1 MYNMIR
7 RRRNTYWDS
16 TIEAQSYKEYFT
28 SSQKDTEVYIS
39 LYKKKYSM
47 PAL

>member
-1 MYNMIR
+1 MYSMIR

-16 TIEAQSYKEYFT
+16 TSEAQSYKKHFT

-39 LYKKKYSM
+39 LYKKK
-47 PAL
+47 